1 MKIRI
6 LLPVLTFFAFAACQQ
21 APAPDPATDALK
33 KSAETAARNK
43 ASVLK
48 AYELVNARKF
58 DEFVQL
64 VTEDHADHAAMP
76 EAKGREALKKN
87 MMDFV
92 AAFPDFKI
100 ESRQMLAEGDWVM
113 GWVNISGTFQNDF
126 MGIKANGK
134 SFKISD
140 VDILKFNADGLALEH
155 WAVQDYCAMF
165 SQLGVSPPAAPAN

>member
-6 LLPVLTFFAFAACQQ
+6 LLPALTFFAFAACQQ
-21 APAPDPATDALK
+21 APAPDPAADALK

-58 DEFVQL
+58 DEFAQL
-64 VTEDHADHAAMP
+64 VTEDHVDHAAMP
-76 EAKGREALKKN
+76 EARGREALKKN
-87 MMDFV
+87 IMDFV
-92 AAFPDFKI
+92 SAFPDFKI

-126 MGIKANGK
+126 MGMKANGK

-155 WAVQDYCAMF
+155 WVVQDYCAMF
-165 SQLGVSPPAAPAN
+165 SQLGVAPPAAPAN

>member
-1 MKIRI
+1 MRIRI
-6 LLPVLTFFAFAACQQ
+6 FLPVLTLFAFVACQQ
-21 APAPDPATDALK
+21 TPAPDPAAEALK

-43 ASVLK
+43 ATVLK
-48 AYELVNARKF
+48 AYELINARKF

-64 VTEDHADHAAMP
+64 TTEDHVDHAAIP
-76 EAKGREALKKN
+76 EAKGREVLKKS
-87 MMDFV
+87 MMEFV

-100 ESRQMLAEGDWVM
+100 EAREMLAEGDWVM

-126 MGIKANGK
+126 MGMKANGK

-140 VDILKFNADGLALEH
+140 VDILKFNADGLASEH

-165 SQLGVSPPAAPAN
+165 SQLGVAPPPPPAN

>member
-6 LLPVLTFFAFAACQQ
+6 FLSLLTLLVFAACQQ
-21 APAPDPATDALK
+21 TPAPDPTTEAVK
-33 KSAETAARNK
+33 KAAETAARNK
-43 ASVLK
+43 ASLLR
-48 AYELVNARKF
+48 AYELINTRKF

-64 VTEDHADHAAMP
+64 VTEDHIDHAAMP

-87 MMDFV
+87 MMDFI

-100 ESRQMLAEGDWVM
+100 ESRQILAEGDWVM
-113 GWVNISGTFQNDF
+113 GWVNLSGTFQNDF
-126 MGIKANGK
+126 MGMKANGK

-140 VDILKFNADGLALEH
+140 VDILKFNADGLAPEH

-165 SQLGVSPPAAPAN
+165 SQLEVAPPSN